1 MYHRE
6 WQKNIGVT
14 SPNRGVSQP
23 TTGGALNRQS
33 VTTTK
38 VCLPEPSLTHQIL
51 TGSKSHRRQ
60 RTPLT
65 VEQTK
70 PLMSPHPGVPVA
82 SWDFGPCIE
91 LLLQGVKSDNAG
103 SSPQLN
109 RASST
114 NIPSRNQDVAA
125 RNTPSLG
132 NFDAIF
138 KHLGSEPIDIP
149 AKANHPSS
157 SDETSEDVGSYS
169 TAASTPPDERPEYF
183 DPCMT
188 PKAVRADEN
197 VQNYKP
203 KLGLDNTP
211 RNTHKKV
218 ASLSGAK
225 QLPNHTL
232 SAAELYRQLKV
243 TRTSN
248 STVQSAGFGWVP
260 DDLPTTPTRKSERL
274 INKAKKSSAVVDVHA
289 TPTQFSTARAAAV
302 STSKSMGRRQS
313 LPADTPR
320 ILLDPKVIRPLLY
333 ASHDTKKLR
342 IAEKLMLR
350 FGTTSRTI
358 EDDLIGAINR
368 VGGNE
373 RPDGIHVFV
382 DSSNIAIGFA
392 EALKR
397 ARGMDKNEFTKL
409 PPLAY
414 HSLAMI
420 MERGRGVAKRVLVGS
435 SRDNVRLDYMYEAA
449 LCGYEVSALERV
461 EKFKEAKESDIEK
474 YKRLRR
480 ASANNTSSGSGGEA
494 PLNAF
499 KTVTEQ
505 GVDEILHM
513 KMLESMV
520 DTDYPTTMVVATG
533 DAAVAEYSSGFFRN
547 VERALERGWKVE
559 IVAWRRSMSYAY
571 RDKAFMK
578 KWAGQFT
585 IVELDDFQEELLGI
599 YTNGPRTFDA
609 SIFV

>member
-1 MYHRE
+1 
-6 WQKNIGVT
+6 
-14 SPNRGVSQP
+14 
-23 TTGGALNRQS
+23 
-33 VTTTK
+33 
-38 VCLPEPSLTHQIL
+38 
-51 TGSKSHRRQ
+51 
-60 RTPLT
+60 
-65 VEQTK
+65 
-70 PLMSPHPGVPVA
+70 MSPHPGVPIA

-91 LLLQGVKSDNAG
+91 LLLQGVKSDNTG
-103 SSPQLN
+103 SSPRLN
-109 RASST
+109 KAAYT
-114 NIPSRNQDVAA
+114 PKIPATDQDVAT

-138 KHLGSEPIDIP
+138 KHLGTEPIDIP
-149 AKANHPSS
+149 IRANHPSS

-169 TAASTPPDERPEYF
+169 TAASTPPDEEPGYF
-183 DPCMT
+183 DLCMT
-188 PKAVRADEN
+188 PKAVRVDEDI
-197 VQNYKP
+197 QIYKP
-203 KLGLDNTP
+203 KPELNNTP
-211 RNTHKKV
+211 RNQPKKV
-218 ASLSGAK
+218 NPPNGAK

-232 SAAELYRQLKV
+232 STPELYRQLKA
-243 TRTSN
+243 TRTLDSA
-248 STVQSAGFGWVP
+248 VQLPSFGWVP
-260 DDLPTTPTRKSERL
+260 DGLPTTPVRRSERL
-274 INKAKKSSAVVDVHA
+274 HNKAKKSSAAVDIHT
-289 TPTQFSTARAAAV
+289 TPTHFATARATAF
-302 STSKSMGRRQS
+302 STPKSVGFRQG

-320 ILLDPKVIRPLLY
+320 ILLDPKVIRPLLF

-342 IAEKLMLR
+342 IAEKLMKR
-350 FGTTSRTI
+350 FGTSSTI
-358 EDDLIGAINR
+358 EDDLVRAINR

-392 EALKR
+392 EALKK

-414 HSLAMI
+414 HSLALI

-449 LCGYEVSALERV
+449 QCGYEVSALERV

-474 YKRLRR
+474 YKRLG
-480 ASANNTSSGSGGEA
+480 ANGNNTSSGSGGEA

-520 DTDYPTTMVVATG
+520 DTAYPSTMVVATG
-533 DAAVAEYSSGFFRN
+533 DAAVAEYSSGFLRN

-559 IVAWRRSMSYAY
+559 LVAWKRSMSYAY
-571 RDKAFMK
+571 RDKAFAK

-599 YTNGPRTFDA
+599 YTKGPRTFDA
-609 SIFV
+609 SNFL

>member
-1 MYHRE
+1 
-6 WQKNIGVT
+6 
-14 SPNRGVSQP
+14 
-23 TTGGALNRQS
+23 
-33 VTTTK
+33 
-38 VCLPEPSLTHQIL
+38 
-51 TGSKSHRRQ
+51 
-60 RTPLT
+60 
-65 VEQTK
+65 
-70 PLMSPHPGVPVA
+70 MSPHPGVPIA

-91 LLLQGVKSDNAG
+91 LLLQGVKSDNTG
-103 SSPQLN
+103 SSPRLN
-109 RASST
+109 NASST
-114 NIPSRNQDVAA
+114 NIPARNQDVA
-125 RNTPSLG
+125 TTGGIPSLG

-138 KHLGSEPIDIP
+138 KHLGTGPIDIP
-149 AKANHPSS
+149 IKANHPSS

-169 TAASTPPDERPEYF
+169 TAASTPPDEEPGYF
-183 DPCMT
+183 ELCMT
-188 PKAVRADEN
+188 PRAVRANEDI
-197 VQNYKP
+197 QNFKTE
-203 KLGLDNTP
+203 LGLNNTP
-211 RNTHKKV
+211 QNKLKKV
-218 ASLSGAK
+218 SLSNGTK
-225 QLPNHTL
+225 QQPNNSVPTT
-232 SAAELYRQLKV
+232 ELYRQLKA
-243 TRTSN
+243 TRTLGNTPQNKLKKITLPNGTKQLPNNSLSTTELYRQLKAIRTLD
-248 STVQSAGFGWVP
+248 STVPPPSFGWVP
-260 DDLPTTPTRKSERL
+260 DALPTTPVRRSERIL
-274 INKAKKSSAVVDVHA
+274 NKAKKSSAIVDVHA
-289 TPTQFSTARAAAV
+289 TPTHFSTARAAAI
-302 STSKSMGRRQS
+302 STHKSVGRRQS

-342 IAEKLMLR
+342 IAAKLMLI
-350 FGTTSRTI
+350 FGPTSSTI
-358 EDDLIGAINR
+358 GADLIHAMDH

-414 HSLAMI
+414 HSLALI

-449 LCGYEVSALERV
+449 QCGYEVSALERV

-474 YKRLRR
+474 YKRLGRTNG
-480 ASANNTSSGSGGEA
+480 NNTSSGSGGEA

-520 DTDYPTTMVVATG
+520 DTDYPSTMVVATG
-533 DAAVAEYSSGFFRN
+533 DAAVAEYSSGFLRN

-559 IVAWRRSMSYAY
+559 LVAWKRSMSYAY
-571 RDKAFMK
+571 RDKAFAK

-599 YTNGPRTFDA
+599 YTKGPRTFDA
-609 SIFV
+609 SNFV